1 MVTAPLPWLQSLCC
15 AVPALLLL
23 LLLPGG
29 MAGAG
34 VGADALLINW
44 SVQPVPGV
52 GSALGPLFPTGVG
65 FWGQGAPTR
74 CLLLVPTLV
83 LVFQCCF
90 VQAGGEGDGI
100 PLPWLSGSGS
110 VQGVS
115 LESLGSGWDIS
126 LCSFPS
132 TPVTLLILCSS
143 LLDKLER
150 FKLSRVWEAAQGIP
164 PGFL

>member
-1 MVTAPLPWLQSLCC
+1 MNVVTAPLPWLQSLCC

-23 LLLPGG
+23 LVLPGG

-44 SVQPVPGV
+44 SAQPVPGV
-52 GSALGPLFPTGVG
+52 GSALGPPFPTGVG

-90 VQAGGEGDGI
+90 MQAGGEGDGI
-100 PLPWLSGSGS
+100 PLLWLSGSGS
-110 VQGVS
+110 AQGVS

-132 TPVTLLILCSS
+132 TPVTLPSHP
-143 LLDKLER
+143 
-150 FKLSRVWEAAQGIP
+150 V
-164 PGFL
+164 